1 MKKDKILAAITTAEI
16 FSYILVLLLS
26 YRQMQTTNITGVSK
40 KVFALSLVATMVVNL
55 TVAIITAVQLKK
67 ERTKITMA
75 VFIINALTI
84 TLFILLFVAGY
95 MFWRA
100 QA

>member
-16 FSYILVLLLS
+16 FSYVLVLLLS
-26 YRQMQTTNITGVSK
+26 YHQMQTTNITGISK
-40 KVFALSLVATMVVNL
+40 KVFAFSLIATMVVNL
-55 TVAIITAVQLKK
+55 TVTIIAAVQLKK
-67 ERTKITMA
+67 ERSKTIMA
-75 VFIINALTI
+75 VFIINVMII